1 MSAVLANEAFR
12 LREQIKNDKLFY
24 GLLIPLCLAVFF
36 ILTRTEFVEELFR
49 VDWWPLIWR
58 CLGSFY
64 FTWLV
69 LKRPAALGR
78 LIALGAGI
86 IIFVDAGFFFFA
98 ERILAGRA
106 DPSGSLGYAVMPI
119 FYLWESSKV
128 VLVWWAATIIEE
140 LRGKRIGLIILL
152 VAWLLARVWLGKVMV
167 EGITERTITKRTDA
181 KKTELTQMKKEI
193 QEGQLRD
200 PAIILEKCERLGKDI
215 YAPCDYSAIAAITKE
230 PSICTA
236 TIQEDSNQDL
246 LGGRLGPRSKC
257 ILSALSSRIEKEKF
271 CLEEI
276 DIKVRQ
282 KCLDSIVSS
291 EKPRQ
296 VYFD

>member
-1 MSAVLANEAFR
+1 
-12 LREQIKNDKLFY
+12 
-24 GLLIPLCLAVFF
+24 
-36 ILTRTEFVEELFR
+36 
-49 VDWWPLIWR
+49 
-58 CLGSFY
+58 
-64 FTWLV
+64 
-69 LKRPAALGR
+69 
-78 LIALGAGI
+78 
-86 IIFVDAGFFFFA
+86 
-98 ERILAGRA
+98 
-106 DPSGSLGYAVMPI
+106 MPI